1 MNNNNSSDRKE
12 CTIVCTFTGGQTT
25 RHLVVKE
32 RVFPSFPVM
41 EGQDYKKLWKEKR
54 RINRF
59 NPFKLQYQ
67 IVLHSIGETDE
78 KSLQQQFHGIKVKT
92 IKGRID
98 RNAAETLHPID
109 YILAGVISRVWDQA
123 NGKLEGSIISYS
135 SNELNFQAK
144 FDYEKNKYVIQ

>member
-1 MNNNNSSDRKE
+1 MNNNNSSDHKE

-78 KSLQQQFHGIKVKT
+78 KSLQQQFHGIKVNT
-92 IKGRID
+92 SFS
-98 RNAAETLHPID
+98 EHCSQF
-109 YILAGVISRVWDQA
+109 YI
-123 NGKLEGSIISYS
+123 
-135 SNELNFQAK
+135 
-144 FDYEKNKYVIQ
+144 